1 MHPTSLHTTSHTTL
15 HSTLHSTLHLTKQNF
30 KFSSAHFL
38 IFDEKSAEL
47 LHGHNYHVKVDISY
61 NEANAT
67 AKANATATED
77 KGYFVDFNI
86 LKKIIKDQCDVWDEH
101 ILLPE
106 KHPDM
111 KYQIS
116 QSGKNYDIHFR
127 DRFYSFPVM
136 ETIWLPITNTSVEN
150 LSLLFAK
157 NIFKKIKDFGVTQ
170 VRVSVEETRG
180 QSASSAVG
188 L

>member
-1 MHPTSLHTTSHTTL
+1 MQATTL
-15 HSTLHSTLHLTKQNF
+15 HLAKQNF

-38 IFDEKSAEL
+38 IFDENSAEM
-47 LHGHNYHVKVDISY
+47 LHGHNYQVAVDLFCVADAAS
-61 NEANAT
+61 EG
-67 AKANATATED
+67 
-77 KGYFVDFNI
+77 KGYLIDFNI

-111 KYQIS
+111 KRQLS
-116 QSGKNYDIHFR
+116 QNGKNYDIHFR
-127 DRFYSFPVM
+127 DRFYSFPAL

-150 LSLLFAK
+150 LSLIFAK
-157 NIFKKIKDFGVTQ
+157 NIFKKMKELGIQKI
-170 VRVSVEETRG
+170 RVSVEETQG
-180 QSASSAVG
+180 QSASSEVG

>member
-1 MHPTSLHTTSHTTL
+1 MHHSTTL
-15 HSTLHSTLHLTKQNF
+15 HLAKQNF

-38 IFDEKSAEL
+38 IFDEKSAEM
-47 LHGHNYHVKVDISY
+47 LHGHNYQVKVDIFAS
-61 NEANAT
+61 NQAQDEA
-67 AKANATATED
+67 
-77 KGYFVDFNI
+77 KGYFVDFNV
-86 LKKIIKDQCDVWDEH
+86 LKKIIKDQCDLWDEH
-101 ILLPE
+101 VLLPE

-116 QSGKNYDIHFR
+116 QNGKNYDIHFR
-127 DRFYSFPVM
+127 DRFYSFPVT
-136 ETIWLPITNTSVEN
+136 ETIWLPTTNTSVES

-157 NIFKKIKDFGVTQ
+157 SIFKKMKDLAVNK

-180 QSASSAVG
+180 QSASSVVG